1 LPFHPGINLFKFSGK
16 RRGRVLRSAFSRSIS
31 PATPIFAN
39 PFREVE
45 FRSQRKSSNTI
56 IERLKLLV
64 SRLDT
69 QFLAPEQAMAE
80 REIQMLIDQRVSGDD
95 LGQDDLAARGRRWAR
110 M

>member
-1 LPFHPGINLFKFSGK
+1 M
-16 RRGRVLRSAFSRSIS
+16 LRSAFGRSIS
-31 PATPIFAN
+31 PVTPIFAI

-45 FRSQRKSSNTI
+45 FRYQRKSSNII

>member
-1 LPFHPGINLFKFSGK
+1 
-16 RRGRVLRSAFSRSIS
+16 VLRSAFSRSIS